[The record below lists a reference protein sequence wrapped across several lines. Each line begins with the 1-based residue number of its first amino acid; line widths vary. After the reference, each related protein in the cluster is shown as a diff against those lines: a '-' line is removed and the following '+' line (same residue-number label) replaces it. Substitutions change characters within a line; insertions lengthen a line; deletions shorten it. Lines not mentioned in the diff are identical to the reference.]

1 MVALAFTPL
10 KMGPPTF
17 LSIPL
22 NTAPSHFA
30 LRVYC
35 QKTAAENTTKRLPP
49 GPRKLPF
56 IGNLHN
62 LAGSL
67 PHHVL
72 KDLAKE
78 YGPLMHLQ
86 LGEVPAVV
94 VSSAEMAHEVMK
106 THDHVFAQRP
116 ELISSKILSY
126 DSSDLVF
133 AKGEY
138 WKQIRKICLTEL
150 LGAKKVK
157 SFAPI
162 REDEVSNLLESIR
175 LAGESPVN
183 LTEKIFWMTSVI
195 ACRAAFG
202 NKWEDQRAVI
212 SIARESLSLSGGFDL
227 ADLYPA
233 REFLHVIT
241 NMKPRLEK
249 MRVKLDKVLDR
260 IVNEHKQKL
269 LSGKGESEDAEVLV
283 DVLLR
288 LQGSGRLECPITI
301 DNVKAI
307 IWDMFVAGTDTSS
320 TTTEWALAEMIR
332 NPRVLKK
339 AQAEIRES
347 LKGKE
352 TISEEDIQGLQY
364 LKLVIKETLR
374 IHPAVPLLLPRE
386 SKERCEIGGYEIPEK
401 TKVIVNAW
409 AIGRDPEYWQ
419 DPEKFIPERF
429 SDNSIDFRGTNFNYI
444 PFGAGRRICPGMTF
458 GLANVELPL
467 AKLLYHFDYK
477 LPEGMRPEDLD
488 MTESFGAT
496 VGRKNNLQLIATPYV
511 PSSSTCEASTQN
523 MEAME
528 VLK

>member
-116 ELISSKILSY
+116 ELIASKILSY

-212 SIARESLSLSGGFDL
+212 SIARESVSLSGGFDL

-283 DVLLR
+283 DLLLR

-332 NPRVLKK
+332 NPRILKK

-374 IHPAVPLLLPRE
+374 IHLQYP
-386 SKERCEIGGYEIPEK
+386 
-401 TKVIVNAW
+401 W
-409 AIGRDPEYWQ
+409 RDPEYWQ

-488 MTESFGAT
+488 MTEYFGAT
-496 VGRKNNLQLIATPYV
+496 VGRKNNLQLIATSYV